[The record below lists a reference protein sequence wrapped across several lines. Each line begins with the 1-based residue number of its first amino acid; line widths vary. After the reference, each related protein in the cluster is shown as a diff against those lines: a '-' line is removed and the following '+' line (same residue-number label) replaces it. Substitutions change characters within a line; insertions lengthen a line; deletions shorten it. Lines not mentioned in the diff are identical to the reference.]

1 MVGTLQQIL
10 HFGAEMVVVGM
21 GSLNWLAQV
30 QVQVGVVPQRWI
42 EVDQLK
48 ENYHL

>member
-10 HFGAEMVVVGM
+10 HFGVEMVVVGM
-21 GSLNWLAQV
+21 GSLNWLA

>member
-10 HFGAEMVVVGM
+10 HFGVEMVVVGM
-21 GSLNWLAQV
+21 DSLNLLA

-42 EVDQLK
+42 EVDQPK